1 MNYLVV
7 QDWPSTHGNHAGMLH
22 MCNMLKSKYPND
34 YEVVVLKSPFSPFF
48 RNKKGFRKLDD
59 YYRMIYEKVYYPYR
73 VICVCRKMMERLK
86 NEDRVFLLEY
96 LYPETSQLQLAKY
109 IKRHYSRVRV
119 YGLSHLTPGFAEKK
133 YKNYPSMVLEWGRYV
148 DKILTLGSSLSSY
161 FEGCGLSQQKI
172 STGFHYVDSEYYT
185 KNVCSHSNKRLR
197 VIVIGAMAR
206 NFQLLADIV
215 AKTPD
220 IDWIICKGRKN
231 VDGIF
236 PIKENIHLLG
246 FMEEDEL
253 KYQMSLADVSL
264 SVMDDTIGSNVIT
277 TSLSMGL
284 AQVVSD
290 VGSIRDY
297 CNDENAI
304 FCKNDVNDFVN
315 ALNSLDKNR
324 EKLMDMKVSASRH
337 AVNFRIENVH
347 RWFSSLKD

>member
-1 MNYLVV
+1 
-7 QDWPSTHGNHAGMLH
+7 MLQ
-22 MCNMLKSKYPND
+22 
-34 YEVVVLKSPFSPFF
+34 
-48 RNKKGFRKLDD
+48 
-59 YYRMIYEKVYYPYR
+59 
-73 VICVCRKMMERLK
+73 RLK
-86 NEDRVFLLEY
+86 NDDKVFLLEY

>member
-34 YEVVVLKSPFSPFF
+34 YEVIVLKYPFSPFF
-48 RNKKGFRKLDD
+48 RNKKGFRKLDIL
-59 YYRMIYEKVYYPYR
+59 YRMIYEKAYYPYR
-73 VICVCRKMMERLK
+73 VIFICRKMLQKLESD
-86 NEDRVFLLEY
+86 DRVFLLEY

-109 IKRHYSRVRV
+109 IKRHYSGVRV

-148 DKILTLGSSLSSY
+148 DNILTLGSSLSSY

-206 NFQLLADIV
+206 DFQLLADIV
-215 AKTPD
+215 AKTSN
-220 IDWIICKGRKN
+220 IEWVICKGRKN
-231 VDGIF
+231 VDGLF
-236 PIKENIHLLG
+236 QNTENIHLLG

-253 KYQMSLADVSL
+253 KNQMSIADVSL

-304 FCKNDVNDFVN
+304 FCKNDVDDFVT
-315 ALNSLDKNR
+315 ALNHLDKHR
-324 EKLMDMKVSASRH
+324 DKLTEMKESASRH